1 MKVLD
6 VYIGKAVIGGAFL
19 VMCVLLAL
27 FVFIEFIGEIDD
39 IGRGDYGSSEAIRYV
54 LFSVPRLTY
63 ELTPM
68 AALLGSLIGLGT
80 LAGNNELVIMRAAG
94 ISLARISWSA
104 LKAGLLLVLFSAWLG
119 EWVVADA
126 EQRAADI
133 RSRAL
138 AGNSSLRAADG
149 FWMRDATDF
158 INVRTVLPGGRLVGV
173 FIYEFDTAHELRR
186 ISSARS
192 ATYER
197 GQWHLEQVRR
207 SEIGRDGV
215 TTEQLPALSWR
226 SQLSPDLLDIIAI
239 KPASLSV
246 SGLYKYIHYLRTNGL
261 SSGRYESEFWTKI
274 ALPFA
279 TCVMVFA
286 ALPFVFGPLRA
297 VGVGQRMLTGVL
309 VGIAFYLLN
318 QTVNYIGLVYEL
330 NPLLTAVLP
339 TGLLLAGAIF
349 MMRRIH

>member
-1 MKVLD
+1 VKVLD
-6 VYIGKAVIGGAFL
+6 IYIGKAVIGGAFL

-27 FVFIEFIGEIDD
+27 FVFIEFISELDH
-39 IGRGDYGSSEAIRYV
+39 IGRGDYTAWDAIRYV

-68 AALLGSLIGLGT
+68 AALLGSLIGLGA

-94 ISLARISWSA
+94 ISIARVSWAA
-104 LKAGLLLVLFSAWLG
+104 LKAGLLLVLFAVWMG

-126 EQRAADI
+126 EQHATDI
-133 RSRAL
+133 RSSAL
-138 AGNSSLRAADG
+138 AGKDSLRTVDG

-173 FIYEFDTAHELRR
+173 YVYEFDSAHELRR

-192 ATYER
+192 ATYDR
-197 GQWHLEQVRR
+197 GQWQLKQVRR
-207 SEIGRDGV
+207 SVIGRDGV
-215 TTEQLPALSWR
+215 TTEQMPEMTWR

-246 SGLYKYIHYLRTNGL
+246 SGLYKYIRYLRTNGL
-261 SSGRYESEFWTKI
+261 SSGRYEAEFWTKI

-286 ALPFVFGPLRA
+286 ALPFVFGPLRS
-297 VGVGQRMLTGVL
+297 VGVGQRMLIGAL
-309 VGIAFYLLN
+309 VGIGFYLLN
-318 QTVNYIGLVYEL
+318 QGVNYVGLVYEF
-330 NPLLTAVLP
+330 NPLLGAVLP
-339 TGLLLAGAIF
+339 TGLLLAIAVY